1 MSENRTFG
9 PPPRKNRL
17 GDPPTAPTAPV
28 TVTDQPEIPHTSRET
43 ASEAQQ
49 AVAPPDLPQTPAQAG
64 RTAPVARK
72 TRSSTGR
79 GGEGA
84 PIGSIRDLNFK
95 VDEAFF
101 LRFGRAKAATD
112 KSKVKI
118 LQEAFDL
125 WLAKQPAEIRQFIR

>member
-1 MSENRTFG
+1 MSETRTFG

-28 TVTDQPEIPHTSRET
+28 YVTDQPEIPPTGAGT
-43 ASEAQQ
+43 APEAQQ
-49 AVAPPDLPQTPAQAG
+49 SASSPDLPQTPAQAG
-64 RTAPVARK
+64 RTAPAARK
-72 TRSSTGR
+72 SRSSTSR
-79 GGEGA
+79 GGEEAASG
-84 PIGSIRDLNFK
+84 PIRDLNFK

-125 WLAKQPAEIRQFIR
+125 WLAKQPADVRQFIR